1 MESLDIA
8 ATLVTLAAIFGLLNH
23 LTLKLPTTIGLVVIA
38 LVSSMALMGVDLLFP
53 KFGLLEGVRAQIAE
67 IDFYQA
73 VMDGMLGFL
82 LFAGALHVSIKDLQ
96 QQQWVIALTSTT
108 GVLISTFIIGFGFHY
123 LTGVP
128 LVVALVFGALI
139 SPTDPVAV
147 LGILKTVKVPKS
159 LETKIAGESLFNDGV
174 GVVVFLIISAI
185 AFQTSGQPIGAVDI
199 GKLFVVEAL
208 GGALLGCV
216 TGWMVYRV
224 LRLVDE
230 YNLEVMM
237 TLALVMGTYAIA
249 SALHVSGPIAVV
261 IAGLWIGNHG
271 VRYGMSDTTRDHVH
285 KFWHLIDEILN
296 AVLFL
301 LIGIEI
307 LAIPFDRENVWI
319 AVAAIPLVLFARWI
333 AVSIP
338 INLLA
343 LKRTFTRGAIPLLT
357 WGGLRGGISVALVLS
372 LPPSEYKP
380 VLLTATY
387 GVVIFSIII
396 QGLTV
401 KTVAQR
407 FVRALD
413 E

>member
-1 MESLDIA
+1 MDSLDIA
-8 ATLVTLAAIFGLLNH
+8 AILVTLAALFGLLNH

-53 KFGLLEGVRAQIAE
+53 AFGLLEGVRTQIKE
-67 IDFYQA
+67 IDFYEA

-82 LFAGALHVSIKDLQ
+82 LFAGALHVNIKELQ

-123 LTGVP
+123 LADVP
-128 LVVALVFGALI
+128 LIVALVFGALI

-185 AFQTSGQPIGAVDI
+185 AFQTSSHPIGAIDV

-224 LRLVDE
+224 LRVVDE

-271 VRYGMSDTTRDHVH
+271 VLYGMSETTRDHVH
-285 KFWHLIDEILN
+285 KFWHLVDEILN
-296 AVLFL
+296 AILFL

-319 AVAAIPLVLFARWI
+319 AVGAIPLVLLARWI

-343 LKRTFTRGAIPLLT
+343 IGRSFTRGAIPLLT

-387 GVVIFSIII
+387 SVVIFSIII

-407 FVRALD
+407 FVKAMD
-413 E
+413 D